1 MIESSPAYKQA
12 ICGDARRVFAQNDK
26 ERPSGVLAGFF
37 LIFCT
42 WFLHGQIPVNS
53 WCIGSVA
60 PGYLKQLLGCSNV
73 HISAIT
79 FVFCIYFHLIVA
91 LSFSMLFRYKYG
103 IPNKY
108 LI

>member
-26 ERPSGVLAGFF
+26 ERTSGVLAGFF

-53 WCIGSVA
+53 WCIGSVSA
-60 PGYLKQLLGCSNV
+60 WISQTALG
-73 HISAIT
+73 
-79 FVFCIYFHLIVA
+79 
-91 LSFSMLFRYKYG
+91 LF
-103 IPNKY
+103 
-108 LI
+108 